1 MLVPEVRPGDVVIHY
16 DTRRGAIVGAS
27 VATSAAVPR
36 PIYMVPRGSDR
47 LVKEQPRWV
56 NGLRVAL
63 DRYRELD
70 PPVTMAEIRGHRDE
84 LLALRQRMQDR
95 AAGQPIYFPWNAG

>member
-1 MLVPEVRPGDVVIHY
+1 MPPTANNAYSVWMEITPREDIGADLKAPAGA
-16 DTRRGAIVGAS
+16 RGGGA
-27 VATSAAVPR
+27 T
-36 PIYMVPRGSDR
+36 R